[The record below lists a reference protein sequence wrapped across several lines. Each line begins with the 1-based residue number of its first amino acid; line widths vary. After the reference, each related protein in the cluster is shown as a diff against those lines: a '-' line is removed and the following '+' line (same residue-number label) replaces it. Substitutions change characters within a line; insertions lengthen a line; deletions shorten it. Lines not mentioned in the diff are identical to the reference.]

1 MVFGRGWLNNLDRV
15 FPNGHLPSVEYTAMF
30 NEEARE
36 KRKLRRVEKGLIN
49 STWKY
54 SNEYLFQELNTDIFK
69 NPATVNRNYRRLEKH
84 LEGKKSKVRIPRMLK
99 KWKFMRSFEY
109 IPSKTFLKPK
119 DEHMAFKTAFA
130 FGKFQ
135 EAFLDMPLDR
145 IKETIPNFHNIESR
159 FSQLEDS
166 TKKNKFKRVECVQK
180 EIYQVL
186 QERTL
191 WEIVAQQ
198 MENCEKRIVHYDTK
212 ISNVLFDKNNK
223 VKAIIDLDTT
233 MPGFTFFD
241 YGDMIRSMC
250 SKSKEDARQLGRVK
264 IQKTMF
270 EAITE
275 GYLAAT
281 SEWLTLNEKSYLLYG
296 AMYITLENAVRF
308 LTDYINGDVYFRTSE
323 KDQNLHRFKT
333 QYKLYEELK
342 KDSKKYQKIIYS
354 I

>member
-1 MVFGRGWLNNLDRV
+1 MIFGRGMLHNLERV
-15 FPNGHLPSVEYTAMF
+15 CPDGALPSVEWAAM
-30 NEEARE
+30 NDPEARK
-36 KRKLRRVEKGLIN
+36 KRKLFRVEKGLIN
-49 STWKY
+49 LTWKY

-69 NPATVNRNYRRLEKH
+69 NPAIVNRNYRRLEKH
-84 LEGKKSKVRIPRMLK
+84 LEGKKSKVKIPRMLK

-159 FSQLEDS
+159 FSQLENA
-166 TKKNKFKRVECVQK
+166 TKKNKFKRVQFVQK
-180 EIYQVL
+180 EIYQAF
-186 QERTL
+186 QERPL
-191 WEIVAQQ
+191 WEIVSRQ

-270 EAITE
+270 EAVTE

-281 SEWLTLNEKSYLLYG
+281 NEWLTLNEKSYLLYG

-333 QYKLYEELK
+333 QYRLYEELK
-342 KDSKKYQKIIYS
+342 KNSKKYQKIIYS